1 MRDVLEAARTALR
14 RVKWL
19 RDPMVVQALRSAAA
33 ASIAYVIAVRLSPDK
48 SAAPLTAPL
57 TALLVVQVTL
67 YATLKMS
74 FRRVNAVVAGVL
86 VAIAFSQLVGLSWWS
101 LGLIIVAAL
110 GVGHLVRAEEFTAE
124 VAISAML
131 VLGVTSHG
139 SLAWARVVETLI
151 GAIVG
156 LVFNLILAPPVWV
169 EQAGESVVGL
179 ARQVRQLLL
188 RMGEEAAGSTPF
200 HEAAA
205 RLHEARRLDHDIGE
219 VDEDLRQAEDSLRF
233 NPRVREGLL
242 HRVVLRTG
250 LDTLEICTVVM
261 RVLARSFT
269 DLAKEREPEPL
280 FAPET
285 GAAIQQLLSEI
296 ADAVVSFS
304 VLVTS
309 SVSENAESA
318 EERLSTELRQA
329 ASTRDRL
336 ADLLLDEVRRD
347 SRQWQLRGAVLA
359 EVNRIIDEMDTEHRS
374 RRLLE
379 ELDRHTREQR
389 ERMPRLT
396 RLRDRARAGL
406 RRRNRG
412 TTARRS
418 SRTANSARPTK
429 ARERRMRGRSDDRH
443 QCADR
448 REPAVTAGRCDG
460 PLHTHPAA
468 AGDGHAS
475 AAARARGV
483 PGPPGLRL
491 RRPRARRVAGARRR
505 DAAGVPA

>member
-1 MRDVLEAARTALR
+1 MRDVLEAARAALR

-33 ASIAYVIAVRLSPDK
+33 ASIAYVIAVRLTPDK

-101 LGLIIVAAL
+101 LALIIVAAL

-156 LVFNLILAPPVWV
+156 LVFNLVLAPPVWV

-179 ARQVRQLLL
+179 ARQVRQLML

-261 RVLARSFT
+261 RVLARTFT

-309 SVSENAESA
+309 NASENAESA
-318 EERLSTELRQA
+318 EERLANELRQA
-329 ASTRDRL
+329 AATRDRL
-336 ADLLLDEVRRD
+336 ADLLLEEVRRD
-347 SRQWQLRGAVLA
+347 ERQWQLRGAVLA

-396 RLRDRARAGL
+396 RLRDRARAAL

-412 TTARRS
+412 TTTRRS
-418 SRTANSARPTK
+418 P
-429 ARERRMRGRSDDRH
+429 
-443 QCADR
+443 
-448 REPAVTAGRCDG
+448 
-460 PLHTHPAA
+460 
-468 AGDGHAS
+468 
-475 AAARARGV
+475 
-483 PGPPGLRL
+483 
-491 RRPRARRVAGARRR
+491 
-505 DAAGVPA
+505 

>member
-1 MRDVLEAARTALR
+1 MRDVLEAARAALR

-33 ASIAYVIAVRLSPDK
+33 ASIAYVIAVRLTPDK

-101 LGLIIVAAL
+101 LGLIILAAL

-285 GAAIQQLLSEI
+285 GVAIQQLLSEI

-318 EERLSTELRQA
+318 EERLAAELRQA
-329 ASTRDRL
+329 AATRDRL

-347 SRQWQLRGAVLA
+347 ARQWQLRGAVLA

-396 RLRDRARAGL
+396 RLRDRVRARL

-412 TTARRS
+412 TAARRS
-418 SRTANSARPTK
+418 S
-429 ARERRMRGRSDDRH
+429 
-443 QCADR
+443 
-448 REPAVTAGRCDG
+448 
-460 PLHTHPAA
+460 
-468 AGDGHAS
+468 
-475 AAARARGV
+475 
-483 PGPPGLRL
+483 
-491 RRPRARRVAGARRR
+491 
-505 DAAGVPA
+505 

>member
-1 MRDVLEAARTALR
+1 MLLGKGNSPRMREVRERAASTLR
-14 RVKWL
+14 RVKWF
-19 RDPMVVQALRSAAA
+19 RDPVIVQALRSAAA
-33 ASIAYVIAVRLSPDK
+33 ASMAYVIAVRLTPDK

-86 VAIAFSQLVGLSWWS
+86 VAIGFSKLVGLSWWS
-101 LGLIIVAAL
+101 LALVILAAL
-110 GVGHLVRAEEFTAE
+110 GVGHLVRAHEFTAE

-139 SLAWARVVETLI
+139 SLAWARVVETLV

-156 LVFNLILAPPVWV
+156 LAFNLLLAPPLWV
-169 EQAGESVVGL
+169 EQAGESIEEL
-179 ARQVRQLLL
+179 ARRVRQLML
-188 RMGEEAAGSTPF
+188 RLGEEAADSTPF

-205 RLHEARRLDHDIGE
+205 RLHEARRLDHDISE
-219 VDEDLRQAEDSLRF
+219 VDKDLRQAEDSLRF

-250 LDTLEICTVVM
+250 LDTLEICTVVL

-280 FAPET
+280 FPSGT
-285 GAAIQQLLSEI
+285 GSVVEQLLSEI

-304 VLVTS
+304 VLVTTS
-309 SVSENAESA
+309 ASEDAESA
-318 EERLSTELRQA
+318 EERLSTQLRQA
-329 ASTRDRL
+329 AVTRDRL
-336 ADLLLDEVRRD
+336 ARLLLEEVRRD
-347 SRQWQLRGAVLA
+347 ERQWQFQGAVLT
-359 EVNRIIDEMDTEHRS
+359 EVNRVIDELDTEHRS

-396 RLRDRARAGL
+396 RLRDRTRNL
-406 RRRNRG
+406 LPRRNR
-412 TTARRS
+412 S
-418 SRTANSARPTK
+418 
-429 ARERRMRGRSDDRH
+429 
-443 QCADR
+443 
-448 REPAVTAGRCDG
+448 TAGRRS
-460 PLHTHPAA
+460 P
-468 AGDGHAS
+468 
-475 AAARARGV
+475 
-483 PGPPGLRL
+483 
-491 RRPRARRVAGARRR
+491 
-505 DAAGVPA
+505 